1 MADPNLSR
9 RRFLRNAAFAG
20 GGVYLVEWGWACK
33 SEPHPAAPAPAPAP
47 VAVTPQTSSHQTFT
61 DAEFI
66 TLTAAIDRLLPKD
79 ADPGGVE
86 AGVPSYF
93 DRAFTNP
100 DLRRMRDDFIAGLAA
115 LDRAS
120 QRDHQLP
127 FSKATAEAQDA
138 LLRRFASM
146 PPASGEAH
154 FYETLITF
162 ALEGF
167 LGDPVYGGN
176 QQRCGWALVGFDP
189 GPPMPDHASMV
200 MPKSGG

>member
-1 MADPNLSR
+1 MEDPSLSR
-9 RRFLRNAAFAG
+9 RRFLRNAAFAS

-33 SEPHPAAPAPAPAP
+33 REPHPAPPPAAAPAPL
-47 VAVTPQTSSHQTFT
+47 TSSHQVFT
-61 DAEFI
+61 DAEFK
-66 TLTAAIDRLLPKD
+66 TLTAAVDRLLPKD
-79 ADPGGVE
+79 QDPGGVE
-86 AGVPSYF
+86 AGVPAYF

-100 DLRRMRDDFIAGLAA
+100 DLHRMREDFIAGLAA

-120 QRDHQLP
+120 LRAHQLP
-127 FSKATAEAQDA
+127 FAAAPAPAQDA
-138 LLRRFASM
+138 LLRRFATM
-146 PPASGEAH
+146 PPTSGEAH

-200 MPKSGG
+200 MPRSGG